1 MKTINRSIFIL
12 IFPVFFLALIFS
24 SCSGSYEDML
34 EDFNDSFFSA
44 EFQEKSIYD
53 DDFDAEEMLE
63 LKYDFYEG
71 FESSLSAPAGAAKY
85 SWTIPKENTMPVEY
99 RQVCT
104 EQTYSFMP
112 GKDYEAGSET
122 KLILTVT
129 DENGTEYIDS
139 TIIKINRELPV

>member
-1 MKTINRSIFIL
+1 MKKVNRIISIL
-12 IFPVFFLALIFS
+12 IFLLFLPLIFS
-24 SCSGSYEDML
+24 SCSGSYDDML
-34 EDFNDSFFSA
+34 HDFNDSFFSA
-44 EFQEKSIYD
+44 EFHEKSIYD
-53 DDFDAEEMLE
+53 DDFVAEEMLE

-71 FESSLSAPAGAAKY
+71 FESSLSAPAGAVKY

-99 RQVCT
+99 SQVCT
-104 EQTYSFMP
+104 EQTYTFMP